1 MAITSFPVAEPKP
14 QGRTAAAE
22 SPAARTPELK
32 LIAGKKSPIDEKID
46 ELRTKR
52 AKLQQGGGKQRI
64 EKQHAAGKLN
74 ARERIA
80 GLVDRNSFQ
89 EIGLFAKHRA
99 TLFGMADKE
108 SPADGVV
115 TGCAMI
121 DGRAVHLA
129 SQDFT
134 VLGGAA
140 GEVHCA
146 KIVEMMQLSLKTG
159 SPFVFI
165 NDSGGARVQEG
176 IDSLAGYASVF
187 YNNVMLSGTVPQ
199 ISIICG
205 PCAGGA
211 AYSPALTDFIIQT
224 KRAQLFITGPQVI
237 KQVTGEV
244 VTAED
249 LGGPASQM
257 NRSGVVHLI
266 AEDDEGALALG
277 RRLLSFLPSNNLEEA
292 PRLPYDLALE
302 SDPELNFAVPTKA
315 KLAYDVRTVVKR
327 ILDYRDFFEIQPG
340 FAANVVIGFGRI
352 QGRTVGIV
360 ANQPSVLAGVLDIDS
375 SDKIARFVR
384 FCNAFNI
391 PLLTFVDTPG
401 FLPGVEQ
408 EYGGIIRHGAKIL
421 FAYSAA
427 TIPKI
432 TVVLRKAYGG
442 AYIAMCCK
450 DLGADR
456 VVEWPTAEIAV
467 MGAEGAAEIVFRHEI
482 DAAADKTQRR
492 NELIDLYRKTFSN
505 PYVSAGRRLVDDI
518 IEPSETRKYLAQALE
533 ALHSKREL
541 RPPKKHGLIPL

>member
-1 MAITSFPVAEPKP
+1 MATETV
-14 QGRTAAAE
+14 Q
-22 SPAARTPELK
+22 PAQNVVDTQLK
-32 LIAGKKSPIDEKID
+32 S
-46 ELRTKR
+46 LRDKR
-52 AKLQQGGGKQRI
+52 AAIEEGGGEERI
-64 EKQHAAGKLN
+64 QKQHASGKLT

-80 GLVDRNSFQ
+80 KLVDPTSFQ

-99 TLFGMADKE
+99 TYFGMADKE
-108 SPADGVV
+108 APADGVV
-115 TGCAMI
+115 TGCATI
-121 DGRAVHLA
+121 DGRTVHLA

-146 KIVEMMQLSLKTG
+146 KIADMMQLALKTG

-176 IDSLAGYASVF
+176 IDSLAGYAKVF
-187 YNNVMLSGTVPQ
+187 YHNVMLSGTVPQ
-199 ISIICG
+199 IAIICG

-224 KRAQLFITGPQVI
+224 RHAQMFITGPQVI

-244 VTAED
+244 VTAD
-249 LGGPASQM
+249 QLGGPAAQM

-266 AEDDEGALALG
+266 AEDDEGAVLLC
-277 RRLLSFLPSNNLEEA
+277 RRLLSFLPSNNQEDP
-292 PRLPYDLALE
+292 PRLPYANDLE
-302 SDPELNFAVPTKA
+302 DDPELNYLVPSESKVS
-315 KLAYDVRTVVKR
+315 YDVREVIKR
-327 ILDYRDFFEIQPG
+327 IVDYQDLFELQPG
-340 FAANVVIGFGRI
+340 FAPNVVIGFARL
-352 QGRTVGIV
+352 QGRSVGIV
-360 ANQPSVLAGVLDIDS
+360 ASQPAALAGVLDINA
-375 SDKIARFVR
+375 SDKVAWFVR

-391 PLLTFVDTPG
+391 PLLTFVDVPG
-401 FLPGVEQ
+401 FLPGVDQ

-427 TIPKI
+427 TVPKL

-456 VVEWPTAEIAV
+456 VVAWPGAEIAV
-467 MGAEGAAEIVFRHEI
+467 MGAEGAAEIVFRREI
-482 DAAADKTQRR
+482 DSAEDRQKKRQ
-492 NELIDLYRKTFSN
+492 ELIDLYRNTFSN
-505 PYVSAGRRLVDDI
+505 PFVAAGRRLVDDI
-518 IEPSETRKYLAQALE
+518 IEPAQTRRYLAQALE
-533 ALHSKREL
+533 SLHTKREF

>member
-1 MAITSFPVAEPKP
+1 MTISSAPAVEANPVDTTPAEFH
-14 QGRTAAAE
+14 
-22 SPAARTPELK
+22 RTPELK
-32 LIAGKKSPIDEKID
+32 LVPPKNAAMEEKLD
-46 ELRTKR
+46 ELRRRR
-52 AKLQQGGGKQRI
+52 ADLERGGGKKRV
-64 EKQHAAGKLN
+64 EKQHAAGKLT

-80 GLVDRNSFQ
+80 ELVDRGSFQ

-99 TLFGMADKE
+99 TLFGMAEKE
-108 SPADGVV
+108 TPADGVV
-115 TGCAMI
+115 TGCANV
-121 DGRAVHLA
+121 DGRPVHLA

-146 KIVEMMQLSLKTG
+146 KIVEMMHLSLKTG

-187 YNNVMLSGTVPQ
+187 YNNVMLSGVVPQ
-199 ISIICG
+199 ISLICG

-224 KRAQLFITGPQVI
+224 RQGQLFITGPQVI

-249 LGGPASQM
+249 LGGAASQM
-257 NRSGVVHLI
+257 NRSGVIHLI
-266 AEDDEGALALG
+266 AENDEGAMALC
-277 RRLLSFLPSNNLEEA
+277 RRLLSFLPSNNMEET
-292 PRLPYDLALE
+292 PHLPYGEPLE
-302 SDPELNFAVPTKA
+302 SDAELNHMVPTEA
-315 KLAYDVRTVVKR
+315 KSAYDVRAIIRR
-327 ILDYRDFFEIQPG
+327 ILDHDDFFEIQPG
-340 FAANVVIGFGRI
+340 FAANVVIGFGRLR
-352 QGRTVGIV
+352 GRSLGIV
-360 ANQPSVLAGVLDIDS
+360 ANQPSVLAGVLDIDA

-401 FLPGVEQ
+401 FLPGIEQ
-408 EYGGIIRHGAKIL
+408 ECGGIIRHGAKIL

-427 TIPKI
+427 TVPKV

-450 DLGADR
+450 DLGSDR
-456 VVEWPTAEIAV
+456 VIEWPTAEIAV

-482 DAAADKTQRR
+482 DAAEDKAQRR
-492 NELIDLYRKTFSN
+492 NEVIDLYRKTFSN

-518 IEPSETRKYLAQALE
+518 IEPSETRKYLAQAFE